1 MTWEYD
7 GYIFKDGWFLS
18 EFDKW
23 NGHDVLKFSADGLT
37 QTVAGLP
44 GITIA
49 TNWIETR
56 KDTGNWGFANYF
68 RPTEEGDKINFDLN
82 EDSALI
88 KGIQD
93 HPITFKPAL
102 TQSLDREVEGITWLI

>member
-37 QTVAGLP
+37 KTVAGLP

-56 KDTGNWGFANYF
+56 TDTGNWGFANYF
-68 RPTEEGDKINFDLN
+68 RPTEVGDAITFDLN
-82 EDSALI
+82 EDSTLI
-88 KGIQD
+88 KGIQIIQL
-93 HPITFKPAL
+93 HSS
-102 TQSLDREVEGITWLI
+102 QH